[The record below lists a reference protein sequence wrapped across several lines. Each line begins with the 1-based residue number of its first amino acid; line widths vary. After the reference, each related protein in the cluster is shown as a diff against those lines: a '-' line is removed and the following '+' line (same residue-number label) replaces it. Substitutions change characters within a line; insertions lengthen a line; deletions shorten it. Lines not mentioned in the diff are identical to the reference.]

1 MLGLAKAIPALVA
14 AMGRAKAAAQNFRD
28 NQTIASDGV
37 KTINGW
43 TGSVPDGYV
52 RTSPEEVRDY
62 SLKIGHSLQ
71 SKGAADQLHTDR
83 GFPGMSRASDAEKQ
97 LTLAAPDHPIGVSRD
112 MCNDCQGWFQS
123 RAD

>member
-1 MLGLAKAIPALVA
+1 
-14 AMGRAKAAAQNFRD
+14 MGRAKAAAQNFRD

-97 LTLAAPDHPIGVSRD
+97 LTLAAPDHPIGVE
-112 MCNDCQGWFQS
+112 
-123 RAD
+123 